1 MGRGGAPI
9 RPPPPWRRRWRRRA
23 GPQGPPSAAQAWKS
37 GVNPVT
43 SRQAARDE
51 QGRSGPY
58 QREIRQGLTCHDSL
72 GDFGGEMLQPAD
84 KAIRRALANARG
96 TSQRVRL
103 AGESG
108 SVQETIRTPTTATAG
123 PEEGPHQGQAG
134 RRNAGAR
141 RTGACPA
148 SPPERRISA
157 RCARQKSPS
166 AAESASTCP
175 RHEWLVPVTAKI
187 GRRTRSPCPGGGTGS
202 CPAWRNAAVV
212 AGAKAKHVW
221 IGNLRC
227 NPGPHAL
234 SGGALLLVDD
244 LKHRSGRCG
253 RPGAT
258 P

>member
-9 RPPPPWRRRWRRRA
+9 RPPPSWRRRWRRRA
-23 GPQGPPSAAQAWKS
+23 GPQGPPLTAQVQGPAGRCRRIRNRAQTGQALGDFGYADGNRDQMAPEGVVCDDSEVRLPLGGLSLGVKCTAHLHPASWAGKKVES
-37 GVNPVT
+37 GVLFA
-43 SRQAARDE
+43 SLAAIVGHAAGDE
-51 QGRSGPY
+51 QGWSGPY
-58 QREIRQGLTCHDSL
+58 QREIRQSLACRDPL

-108 SVQETIRTPTTATAG
+108 SAQETIRTPTTATAG

-141 RTGACPA
+141 RNGACPA

-175 RHEWLVPVTAKI
+175 RH
-187 GRRTRSPCPGGGTGS
+187 
-202 CPAWRNAAVV
+202 
-212 AGAKAKHVW
+212 
-221 IGNLRC
+221 
-227 NPGPHAL
+227 
-234 SGGALLLVDD
+234 
-244 LKHRSGRCG
+244 
-253 RPGAT
+253 
-258 P
+258 